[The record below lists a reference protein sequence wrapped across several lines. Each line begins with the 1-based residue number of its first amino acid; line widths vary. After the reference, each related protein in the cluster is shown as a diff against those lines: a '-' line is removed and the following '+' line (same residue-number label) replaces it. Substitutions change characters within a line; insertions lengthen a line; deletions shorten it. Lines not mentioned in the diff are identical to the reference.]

1 MTIRNALWLMVLLV
15 VPVIR
20 VHAAEPPDARGIEFF
35 ESKVRPILVDHCLAC
50 HGPDKQK
57 AGLRLDA
64 ADSMRTGGDS
74 GPVIEPGNPED
85 SLLVETIGYES
96 VTRMPP
102 RGKLAPEQV
111 EALTEWV
118 RIGAPMPEASSS
130 APEPAKPAIDLE
142 SARSFWSFQPV
153 QDPSPPSV
161 SDSSW
166 TRSPLDR
173 FVLARLES
181 EGLSP
186 APQADRHAL
195 IRRVSFD
202 LTGLPPTP
210 EEVEAFVSD
219 QAPDA
224 YERLIERL
232 LSSPAYGERWARHWL
247 DIARYGED
255 QAHSFQPRLYP
266 NGYRYRD
273 WVVSAFNS
281 DMPYDRFLTEQIAA
295 DLLDEP
301 DRLENL
307 PALGFFACGPVYYG
321 DKQQYDQID
330 DRIDTLCRGVLGLT
344 VACARCHDHKYDPI
358 PTSDY
363 YALAGV
369 FASSEYEEAPLVP
382 PQVVKA
388 YERSQ
393 KAIADQEA
401 SVRDDMEN
409 TALRLAN
416 QRAREISRYLLA
428 SWTWKNRR
436 ASDPKASIDQV
447 ARERSL
453 DSNRLKHWIQY
464 LDGPAEKRPAL
475 ADWTRFQAEN
485 PPSDRLNDDLLLGPM
500 AAELAQAVE
509 LFAIDLLGRL
519 DAPLTYQDKT
529 KGKPKKERKFSDA
542 DKALLADLVGETG
555 LLLSTGPKIDVEIQL
570 PESDRARLASA
581 REELKRIKASAPSMY
596 PVAHALKEGKPR
608 DLKVLARGNPE
619 TTGEDA
625 PRRFLSILG
634 GDSLQ
639 T

>member
-1 MTIRNALWLMVLLV
+1 MTIRNALWLSVLVLA
-15 VPVIR
+15 PGLR

-35 ESKVRPILVDHCLAC
+35 ESRIRPILVEHCLAC

-74 GPVIEPGNPED
+74 GPVLEPGNPED

-130 APEPAKPAIDLE
+130 APEPARPAIDLE

-153 QDPSPPSV
+153 AAPEPPAV
-161 SDSSW
+161 SNSTW
-166 TRSPLDR
+166 PRSPIDR
-173 FVLARLES
+173 FVLARLET

-186 APQADRHAL
+186 APEADRHAL

-210 EEVEAFVSD
+210 EEVDEFVSD
-219 QAPDA
+219 PAPDA

-295 DLLDEP
+295 DLVDEP

-321 DKQQYDQID
+321 DKQKYDQID
-330 DRIDTLCRGVLGLT
+330 DRIDTLCRG
-344 VACARCHDHKYDPI
+344 CAR
-358 PTSDY
+358 SDGR
-363 YALAGV
+363 LR
-369 FASSEYEEAPLVP
+369 PLP
-382 PQVVKA
+382 RPQVRPHPHKRLLRPRRGVRQYRVRGSA
-388 YERSQ
+388 HRSSRRG
-393 KAIADQEA
+393 EG
-401 SVRDDMEN
+401 
-409 TALRLAN
+409 LRPGPEGD
-416 QRAREISRYLLA
+416 RRPGSGPSRRPGEL
-428 SWTWKNRR
+428 
-436 ASDPKASIDQV
+436 
-447 ARERSL
+447 RS
-453 DSNRLKHWIQY
+453 
-464 LDGPAEKRPAL
+464 PA
-475 ADWTRFQAEN
+475 
-485 PPSDRLNDDLLLGPM
+485 
-500 AAELAQAVE
+500 
-509 LFAIDLLGRL
+509 
-519 DAPLTYQDKT
+519 
-529 KGKPKKERKFSDA
+529 
-542 DKALLADLVGETG
+542 GE
-555 LLLSTGPKIDVEIQL
+555 P
-570 PESDRARLASA
+570 ASA
-581 REELKRIKASAPSMY
+581 RGFRVSAGVLDLEEPPGERS
-596 PVAHALKEGKPR
+596 EGIDR
-608 DLKVLARGNPE
+608 
-619 TTGEDA
+619 
-625 PRRFLSILG
+625 SG
-634 GDSLQ
+634 GP
-639 T
+639 